1 MNEES
6 REFLMETVRTLFLNN
21 SDGEG
26 IGNDFLNA
34 MTGTDDALY
43 SFLERWEY
51 PTQVT
56 PELEAYANTFGQT
69 LRPPAPPHKHSI
81 RTRAKKVTQ

>member
-51 PTQVT
+51 PTAWT
-56 PELEAYANTFGQT
+56 PELEAFANQYGETV
-69 LRPPAPPHKHSI
+69 RAPAPPPRH
-81 RTRAKKVTQ
+81 TRRKRAA